1 MDVAFLHGL
10 ETGPHGAKYQA
21 LRRLI
26 PDIMAPDCE
35 GIFDID
41 ARLAVIERELT
52 GRNELLLV
60 GSSFGGLAA
69 VLLASRHPERVAGC
83 VLCAPAVQGLDL
95 AQLRSLPAETVI
107 IHGRQDEIVPLAA
120 SAALAARFS
129 MVRLLGVEG
138 GHRLAE
144 SLELLVSEV
153 GAMMRRLPAP
163 GGR

>member
-129 MVRLLGVEG
+129 MVRLLVVEG